1 MDVAANQLSLKSHSI
16 STRRSIDA
24 PIIQKIYP
32 WPEADKSKLIRSL
45 SVACSAS
52 PSTNNLQYERLA
64 FRKKFPRKLP
74 VLQERTDTVLCEK
87 NQEWF
92 KSNIDKDKIT
102 ITIGRAYM
110 HL

>member
-1 MDVAANQLSLKSHSI
+1 MGRLKLAFNYSLLTRMDLAANQLSLKSHSI

-52 PSTNNLQYERLA
+52 PSTNNLQYEGLA
-64 FRKKFPRKLP
+64 FRKSFLGSYPFCKKEPTPSFAKRI
-74 VLQERTDTVLCEK
+74 K
-87 NQEWF
+87 NG
-92 KSNIDKDKIT
+92 S
-102 ITIGRAYM
+102 RAT
-110 HL
+110 